1 MGKKTQSLKIRQ
13 MVLLAILTGVILVLH
28 LTGFAIK
35 LPFLGTSISLVLI
48 PITLGAMI
56 LGPAAGA
63 FLGFVFGAEVYIA
76 LGVLGMDPFTA
87 YLFQQNPVATAGIC
101 LIKST
106 LAGFL
111 SGLVFR
117 LLRQRNRVAATFTAA
132 LVPPVVNTGIFV
144 LGCLLISGT
153 LSGFMQANNIG
164 GSVVYFLLI
173 GCAGF
178 NFLFEAALNLILAP
192 ALGQLW
198 HIAAHRFG
206 TAN

>member
-13 MVLLAILTGVILVLH
+13 MVLLAILTGVILVLQ

-35 LPFLGTSISLVLI
+35 LPLLGTSISLVLI

-101 LIKST
+101 LIKSI
-106 LAGFL
+106 FF
-111 SGLVFR
+111 S
-117 LLRQRNRVAATFTAA
+117 AASACPVLCSVCCVTETA
-132 LVPPVVNTGIFV
+132 
-144 LGCLLISGT
+144 
-153 LSGFMQANNIG
+153 
-164 GSVVYFLLI
+164 
-173 GCAGF
+173 
-178 NFLFEAALNLILAP
+178 
-192 ALGQLW
+192 
-198 HIAAHRFG
+198 
-206 TAN
+206 